1 MEDWFQRGRRDDT
14 SHERKH
20 AQYGGA
26 PEGGA
31 ADSQHFTWWANPA
44 SDEPDRAT
52 KDDVGGEEDAGL
64 RQVVEGRLAF
74 GQLGE
79 ARDQAGSKGNKA
91 KLNNERQR
99 EQEPRSSGRAAAAAA
114 AARPPAAAR
123 RESLLPA
130 AWCRPRWIT
139 STA

>member
-64 RQVVEGRLAF
+64 RQVVEGRLAL
-74 GQLGE
+74 GQLDAEVLNVGE
-79 ARDQAGSKGNKA
+79 RDGLLRRADLG
-91 KLNNERQR
+91 E
-99 EQEPRSSGRAAAAAA
+99 SSSA
-114 AARPPAAAR
+114 
-123 RESLLPA
+123 
-130 AWCRPRWIT
+130 
-139 STA
+139 